1 MQRLILLLVAGLS
14 SISVGL
20 SLKLLHNQ
28 VSYPHCQIASAS
40 IDLSYTELKNIAE
53 AITVKVKTGTTGGSG
68 TLIHREGRIYT
79 VLTTAHV
86 IATGESYHIETPDG
100 QVYRATRIKDLV
112 IEDRDIQLLQF
123 QADQRYQI
131 AQFGSSHVLTLKE
144 KVVAAGF
151 ADDLPGLNLTKGEIT
166 LLPDQS
172 LQQGYQ
178 IGYSN
183 DIYKGMSG
191 GPILNLQG
199 EVISINGMMAYPL
212 WGNPY
217 VFEDGSR
224 PDSGLQNRMREVAW
238 GIPIHHIAEVVP
250 EWVNLNLVHQ
260 VDAIAQ
266 QTTVL
271 IANSKSTGSGVIVA
285 QNDSTYYVLTA
296 EHVIRNPSNYKIVT
310 PDGQCYSI
318 DLDKVQPLEGVDLAI
333 VEFESHMPYQ
343 VATLADYDWRSS
355 EDLNYVFVSG
365 WPVSTAHRSA
375 HPPTRLLTSGRLLS
389 QDSQIQ
395 SALEVTQRQRGIE
408 SLSLTY
414 GYEMVYSN
422 LTAPGMSGGL
432 ILDTQGRAI
441 GIHGRGS
448 GEIQEDD
455 RGEIRPLKLG
465 YGLGIPMKTFLQLA
479 SSVGIDRA
487 WLDVDSM
494 PPPQLHATELKQ
506 IQVSLLRHL
515 DTPESS
521 TNEIAWFNYGISLW
535 QLEQYEEAM
544 LAFNWAIQQ
553 DQSFYQAWYGLGMM
567 LRFQKRY
574 NEALAAFEEAIA
586 ESEGRFAPAWRAR
599 AEEFVWLNRYD
610 EALQSVEQAITLVPN
625 DIHLQELQGHLL
637 QRLQRYS
644 EAIRVY
650 QEALKLWKQDR
661 GVALSVQITDH
672 EGVEGE
678 VLWDRA
684 SALSLPENLAILY
697 ENRGDVRGAVTAKL
711 GVISHGESQN
721 SALKFNLA
729 LAYLNRGNRFAGEEQ
744 WQQAI
749 ADYSRALELEP
760 ENAFTYG
767 NRGLARSRIGD
778 REGAIADFQQAA
790 ELFDTQ
796 ADVTNFQRA
805 LEALKQLGS

>member
-1 MQRLILLLVAGLS
+1 MKRLILFLVAGLS

-20 SLKLLHNQ
+20 SLRLLHNQ
-28 VSYPHCQIASAS
+28 VSYPHCQIASRS
-40 IDLSYTELKNIAE
+40 VDLSYTELKNIAE

-68 TLIHREGRIYT
+68 TLIHREGKTYT

-86 IATGESYHIETPDG
+86 IATGESYQIETPDG
-100 QVYRATRIKDLV
+100 KVYRATRIQDLA
-112 IEDRDIQLLQF
+112 IDDRDIQLLQF
-123 QADQRYQI
+123 QSDQKYQI
-131 AQFGSSHVLTLKE
+131 AQLGSSHVLTVKE

-151 ADDLPGLNLTKGEIT
+151 ADDIPGLNLTKGEIK
-166 LLPDQS
+166 LIPNQW

-238 GIPIHHIAEVVP
+238 GIPIHRIAEAVP
-250 EWVNLNLVHQ
+250 QWVNLNLVDQ

-271 IANSKSTGSGVIVA
+271 IANSNSTGSGVIVA

-296 EHVIRNPSNYKIVT
+296 EHVIRHPSNYKIVT
-310 PDGQCYSI
+310 PDGHCHPI
-318 DLDKVQPLEGVDLAI
+318 DLENVQPLPGVDLAI
-333 VEFESHMPYQ
+333 VEFESHTPYQ
-343 VATLADYDWRSS
+343 VATLADYDWRSL
-355 EDLNYVFVSG
+355 EVLNYVFVSG
-365 WPVSTAHRSA
+365 WPVSTPHRSS
-375 HPPTRLLTSGRLLS
+375 HPPTRLLTTGRLLS

-395 SALEVTQRQRGIE
+395 SVLEVTQRQQGID

-414 GYEMVYSN
+414 GYEMLYSN

-432 ILDTQGRAI
+432 ILDTQGHVI

-448 GEIQEDD
+448 GEIKQDD
-455 RGEIRPLKLG
+455 QGDIRPLKLG
-465 YGLGIPMKTFLQLA
+465 YGLGIPIKTFLHLV

-494 PPPQLHATELKQ
+494 PPPQLHGTELKQ
-506 IQVSLLRHL
+506 IQVSLLRNL

-521 TNEIAWFNYGISLW
+521 TDEIAWFNYGISLW

-586 ESEGRFAPAWRAR
+586 ESEGTFAPAWRAR
-599 AEEFVWLNRYD
+599 AEELVWLNRYD
-610 EALQSVEQAITLVPN
+610 EALQSVERAITLVPN

-661 GVALSVQITDH
+661 GVFLSFQITDH
-672 EGVEGE
+672 EGVERQL
-678 VLWDRA
+678 LWDRG
-684 SALSLPENLAILY
+684 SALNLPENMAIVY
-697 ENRGDVRGAVTAKL
+697 ENRGDARGTVTAKL
-711 GVISHGESQN
+711 GVISHGDSQN
-721 SALKFNLA
+721 SALTLNLA
-729 LAYLNRGNRFAGEEQ
+729 LAYLNRGNHSAGEGH
-744 WQQAI
+744 WQKAI

-778 REGAIADFQQAA
+778 QEGAIADLQQAA
-790 ELFDTQ
+790 ELFNTQ